1 MLSTEGPTLS
11 VLLDFLKIIPCGTA
25 TFPRNLFSACP
36 PHWLT
41 EPVWQVDEGEGE
53 GKKLRKK
60 SPILFT
66 FPLSPQPFLMPVGFK
81 FMPG

>member
-1 MLSTEGPTLS
+1 MLSTDEGPALS

-53 GKKLRKK
+53 GKN
-60 SPILFT
+60 
-66 FPLSPQPFLMPVGFK
+66 
-81 FMPG
+81 

>member
-1 MLSTEGPTLS
+1 MLSTERPALS

-53 GKKLRKK
+53 GKIKK
-60 SPILFT
+60 KISNPFHFSPFSPTLFNGCR
-66 FPLSPQPFLMPVGFK
+66 L
-81 FMPG
+81 